1 MLFDCNL
8 VNDEEHSRRGKQSIL
23 DLFSKVIPLKNKT
36 GLKQEQCIDIFV
48 NSHRDT
54 DHLKGLKDVNERF
67 PIKSIWDS
75 GQQGANTDDADY
87 QYYMRLRNNLKNQNK
102 ANLVV
107 PTPSDGVF
115 KSYGDTDVYEGVDLA
130 DAETVNTR
138 WSSAGPDKKDGKRK
152 KVRLAIPSKLDRRIT
167 ALRRSHLGFIFQT
180 FNLIPVLNVYENI
193 EFPLLLESKNK
204 DLACPV
210 DSFTKKQ
217 KEEWI
222 HYLMEKT
229 GLTDW
234 EKHKP
239 SELSGGQRQRVAIA
253 RALVTKAPVILADE
267 PTANLDSVN
276 SAQILSLMKDLNRDP
291 ELLTTFIFS
300 THDSRIVE
308 MCDHVVHIFDGNIK
322 NDEHKTGSDV
332 YNVESK

>member
-1 MLFDCNL
+1 MSVITLDNVHKTYPL
-8 VNDEEHSRRGKQSIL
+8 GKQCVEAVKGVSFSIEKGEFAAISGPSGSGKSTILNMVGLIDLPTSGKIIIDGIDVYDGFNLENTEL
-23 DLFSKVIPLKNKT
+23 DAGRLNNYNEKKNK
-36 GLKQEQCIDIFV
+36 K
-48 NSHRDT
+48 
-54 DHLKGLKDVNERF
+54 
-67 PIKSIWDS
+67 IK
-75 GQQGANTDDADY
+75 
-87 QYYMRLRNNLKNQNK
+87 NN
-102 ANLVV
+102 V
-107 PTPSDGVF
+107 P
-115 KSYGDTDVYEGVDLA
+115 
-130 DAETVNTR
+130 N
-138 WSSAGPDKKDGKRK
+138 
-152 KVRLAIPSKLDRRIT
+152 KLDKRIT
-167 ALRRSHLGFIFQT
+167 GLRRSKLGFIFQT

-210 DSFTKKQ
+210 DSFSKKE

-300 THDSRIVE
+300 THDSRIVD
-308 MCDHVVHIFDGNIK
+308 MCDHVVHIFDGSIK
-322 NDEHKTGSDV
+322 NDEHKAGSDV

>member
-1 MLFDCNL
+1 MSVITLENVHKTYPL
-8 VNDEEHSRRGKQSIL
+8 GKQRVEAVKGVSFSVEKGEFAAISGPSGSGKSTIL
-23 DLFSKVIPLKNKT
+23 NMVGLIDLPT
-36 GLKQEQCIDIFV
+36 
-48 NSHRDT
+48 
-54 DHLKGLKDVNERF
+54 
-67 PIKSIWDS
+67 S
-75 GQQGANTDDADY
+75 G
-87 QYYMRLRNNLKNQNK
+87 KIII
-102 ANLVV
+102 
-107 PTPSDGVF
+107 DGV
-115 KSYGDTDVYEGVDLA
+115 DVYDGFNLENTEL
-130 DAETVNTR
+130 DA
-138 WSSAGPDKKDGKRK
+138 G
-152 KVRLAIPSKLDRRIT
+152 RLNNYNEKPNKLDKRIT
-167 ALRRSHLGFIFQT
+167 GLRRSKLGFIFQT

-193 EFPLLLESKNK
+193 EFPLLLESKNN

-291 ELLTTFIFS
+291 DLQTTFIFS

-322 NDEHKTGSDV
+322 EDEHKAGSDV

>member
-1 MLFDCNL
+1 MSVITLENVHKTYPL
-8 VNDEEHSRRGKQSIL
+8 GKQRVEAVKGVSFSVEKGEFAAISGPSGSGKSTIL
-23 DLFSKVIPLKNKT
+23 NMVGLIDLPTSGKII
-36 GLKQEQCIDIFV
+36 IDGV
-48 NSHRDT
+48 
-54 DHLKGLKDVNERF
+54 DVYDGFNLENTELDAGRLNNYNE
-67 PIKSIWDS
+67 K
-75 GQQGANTDDADY
+75 
-87 QYYMRLRNNLKNQNK
+87 QNK
-102 ANLVV
+102 KIKTTV
-107 PTPSDGVF
+107 P
-115 KSYGDTDVYEGVDLA
+115 
-130 DAETVNTR
+130 N
-138 WSSAGPDKKDGKRK
+138 
-152 KVRLAIPSKLDRRIT
+152 KLDKRIT
-167 ALRRSHLGFIFQT
+167 GLRRSKLGFIFQT

-193 EFPLLLESKNK
+193 EFPLLLESKDK
-204 DLACPV
+204 KLACPV
-210 DSFTKKQ
+210 DSFSKKE

-291 ELLTTFIFS
+291 ELQTTFIFS
-300 THDSRIVE
+300 THDSRIVD

-322 NDEHKTGSDV
+322 NDEHKAGSDV